1 MAVSLEVDAVDAK
14 LDEILAAR
22 HEPANPF
29 FTAGLSRTDW
39 VSSDFFRTERVR

>member
-1 MAVSLEVDAVDAK
+1 MVDQNRTSRVLIGESFVGAGAEAA

-29 FTAGLSRTDW
+29 FTP
-39 VSSDFFRTERVR
+39 E